1 AEIGPIKQD
10 IQNTKDRI
18 AQEVIDRQ
26 NAIQQ
31 AKDGLS
37 QQIIDGDEG
46 VLEVVNTVKQSSDE
60 GIAAAQ
66 ESIRVVANDLSL
78 VAEKT
83 DGVYAQLNPPLIG
96 SESDLIGNDQGFAG
110 TWSVQSAMIEGD
122 LALSKRIDTTAVEL
136 NNLQAYAQREVQARI
151 EGDRVT
157 VQKIDNYIASNDSA
171 LATVRE
177 SAQVAVEQS
186 S

>member
-1 AEIGPIKQD
+1 DAEIGPIKQD

-37 QQIIDGDEG
+37 QQIIDGDES
-46 VLEVVNTVKQSSDE
+46 VLEVVETVKKSSDD
-60 GIAAAQ
+60 GLAAAQ

-83 DGVYAQLNPPLIG
+83 DGVYAQLNPALIG

-136 NNLQAYAQREVQARI
+136 NNLQAYAQRDVQARI
-151 EGDRVT
+151 E
-157 VQKIDNYIASNDSA
+157 
-171 LATVRE
+171 
-177 SAQVAVEQS
+177 
-186 S
+186 